1 MVINSKVPVIN
12 ISPDGESITNSIK
25 EITAIPYYAWAN
37 RGEGE
42 MQIWVPRKIKDLRL
56 LSK

>member
-1 MVINSKVPVIN
+1 MIINSKVPVVN
-12 ISPDGESITNSIK
+12 VSPDGESITNSTK

-37 RGEGE
+37 RGQGE
-42 MQIWVPRKIKDLRL
+42 MQIWIPRKIKDLRL